1 MADVLPAW
9 ADLYGAGVPRTWF
22 IQGYTLP
29 PCSAVNCS
37 SDGMA
42 AMISAEN
49 MR

>member
-9 ADLYGAGVPRTWF
+9 ADLYGAGVPRAWF

-29 PCSAVNCS
+29 ACSAVSGS

-42 AMISAEN
+42 AMLTAEN
-49 MR
+49 IR